1 MMLRL
6 AFHLLSVIFAIRGT
20 ISQEICCEKKTI
32 NNVEYKL
39 TQDEVAAN
47 PSCVNGCIYQ
57 EVGNP
62 SSYACFVD
70 AFNEVGCSVDVQE
83 QKSTETF
90 DSTTGPP
97 TATFAQHTST
107 FATNKPPT
115 DLEWCPTGEF
125 SIQQNHLLGVI
136 PEWGPAW
143 KISFGLN
150 ILSFNNGGDEWGNL
164 LRFTSTTDDCCSSV
178 GDRIPGL
185 FTKDNNRLQYA
196 TSTDNGNTYLFSPDM
211 LTGKWYS
218 LEIEQK
224 FSEEYEQWINE
235 ITVKDD
241 MDQKF
246 WHDILLINSPVG
258 YTSVSVFASDNF
270 YNASEAIINSFHF
283 SNGIYSC

>member
-1 MMLRL
+1 MGIIHWIIFMMLRL

-20 ISQEICCEKKTI
+20 ISQELCCEKKTI

-57 EVGNP
+57 ELGNP

-70 AFNEVGCSVDVQE
+70 AYNEVGCSVDVQE
-83 QKSTETF
+83 QNL
-90 DSTTGPP
+90 D
-97 TATFAQHTST
+97 
-107 FATNKPPT
+107 
-115 DLEWCPTGEF
+115 WCPTGEF
-125 SIQQNHLLGVI
+125 SIQRNHLLGVI

-143 KISFGLN
+143 KISFELN
-150 ILSFNNGGDEWGNL
+150 ILSFNNGGAEWGTL
-164 LRFTSTTDDCCSSV
+164 LRFTTTTNNCCSSV
-178 GDRIPGL
+178 GDRIPAL
-185 FTKDNNRLQYA
+185 LTKDNNRLQYA
-196 TSTDNGNTYLFSPDM
+196 TSTDNDNTNLYSPDM
-211 LTGKWYS
+211 LTGKYS

-224 FSEEYEQWINE
+224 FSFEYEQWINE

-258 YTSVSVFASDNF
+258 YTNVSVFASDNF
-270 YNASEAIINSFHF
+270 YNASEAKINSFHF